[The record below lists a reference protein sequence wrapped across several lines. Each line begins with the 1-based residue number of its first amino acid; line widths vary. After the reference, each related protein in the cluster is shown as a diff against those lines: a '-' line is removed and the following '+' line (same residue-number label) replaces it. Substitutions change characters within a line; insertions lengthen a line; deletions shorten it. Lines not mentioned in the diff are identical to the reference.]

1 MFSLSF
7 AISCDFMSA
16 SWSWSIPRSELR
28 KAGQAEGYVRA
39 RVRLRGCACL
49 CVAVCESV
57 RVGEGERVR
66 VHVCVCVE

>member
-39 RVRLRGCACL
+39 RVRR
-49 CVAVCESV
+49 VTVCESV
-57 RVGEGERVR
+57 RVGEGECVH
-66 VHVCVCVE
+66 VHVCVRVE